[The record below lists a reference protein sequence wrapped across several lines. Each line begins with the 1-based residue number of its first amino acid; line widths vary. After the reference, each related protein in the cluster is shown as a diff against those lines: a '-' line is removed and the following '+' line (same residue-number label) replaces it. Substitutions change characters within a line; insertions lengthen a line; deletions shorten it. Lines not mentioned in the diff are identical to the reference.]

1 MAGTQLL
8 ISYMAQYY
16 IGTGLSEE
24 DALIKA
30 GNFEKGIIEDFKGTL
45 QINADSTC
53 TCDMMEFTM
62 PSGSS
67 WSLNPDRTVLTIQAA
82 PNPYDPDRV
91 VYFTSDV
98 LELTSSKLL
107 LKLHQTIWLD
117 NGQNVL
123 NDVIPIEADVNFTKQ

>member
-8 ISYMAQYY
+8 ISYMAEYY
-16 IGTGLSEE
+16 IGKGQSEE
-24 DALIKA
+24 EALIKA
-30 GNFEKGIIEDFKGTL
+30 GNFEKGIIEGFKGTL
-45 QINADSTC
+45 KINADSTC
-53 TCDMMEFTM
+53 TSDMMEFTM

-67 WSLNPDRTVLTIQAA
+67 WSLNPDRTELTIQLA

-91 VYFTSDV
+91 VYFTSDI

-117 NGQNVL
+117 NDQNVL
-123 NDVIPIEADVNFTKQ
+123 NDVIPIEAIVNFTKQ